1 MKISGNRGGLSANTA
16 QVEKHKEVQGISEV
30 SCQTPICESQIVNST
45 SITTNQENPKELI
58 SSLYPLN
65 PRPKSPSFTDTSS
78 FLFDPLMSGDDE
90 TEESQGAD
98 TFDADPISEI
108 NKEID
113 KPTPLDKQI
122 PTKAFSP
129 FDLQHLGEVKFQSL
143 SPKTISVPAQSIL
156 LSFNGLICF
165 DPGGSLS
172 SLFSHVS
179 ISLSCPPRVSLSVE
193 NHISFDIDTLKYLQ
207 TVEPIFN
214 GNGLKANLYSFSM
227 MQNVVQLFEKMPEC

>member
-1 MKISGNRGGLSANTA
+1 MKMKSNQKVKISGNRGGLSANTA
-16 QVEKHKEVQGISEV
+16 QVEKHKEVQGIFEV
-30 SCQTPICESQIVNST
+30 SSQTPICESHIVNST

-113 KPTPLDKQI
+113 
-122 PTKAFSP
+122 
-129 FDLQHLGEVKFQSL
+129 
-143 SPKTISVPAQSIL
+143 
-156 LSFNGLICF
+156 
-165 DPGGSLS
+165 
-172 SLFSHVS
+172 
-179 ISLSCPPRVSLSVE
+179 
-193 NHISFDIDTLKYLQ
+193 Q
-207 TVEPIFN
+207 THTVGQKN
-214 GNGLKANLYSFSM
+214 SY
-227 MQNVVQLFEKMPEC
+227 